1 MAKVRYIFLALVTLL
16 GFCSCERDGLD
27 FTLNV
32 GPYGNVPE
40 ANRKVMLLYESGF
53 NSLGGYM
60 TTNISDLQQG
70 YLPGKGKDDDILL
83 LFSHLTKSSRNYT
96 SETSPV
102 MVRLYSDHGKF
113 RADTLKVWP
122 VGTPIANAAMVTEVF
137 NWVKETF
144 PATSYGA
151 IMSSHATGWLPKG
164 YYSNPSSCD
173 GEEDRSSSAYW
184 SRPMRT
190 FGQEFYSSGKKTE
203 EIEIKDLAAAL
214 PYKLDYILFDACLM
228 STVEVAW
235 ELRNKCSYLAVS
247 PCEIPAAGFNYKTL
261 VGHLLQPEVPDLKAV
276 CMDYFAAYENDSIYG
291 ATISMIDCGALEP
304 LASACRTLFG
314 RYRSGILNLDGRNV
328 QVYDRT
334 GSGKYYY
341 VFFDLKD
348 MLREAGATAEDLSLL
363 QGALDQALVYEA
375 HTARFIDVKLD
386 RCCGLATYLPA
397 YPDYRKDSWHGTRF
411 LDGFY
416 KSNVS
421 WNDATGLVE

>member
-1 MAKVRYIFLALVTLL
+1 MAKVRHIFLALVTLL

-32 GPYGNVPE
+32 GPFGESPE
-40 ANRKVMLLYESGF
+40 QTRKVMLLYESGF

-60 TTNISDLQQG
+60 RTNISDLQEG
-70 YLPGKGKDDDILL
+70 YLPGKDWDDDVLL

-96 SETSPV
+96 SETAPA
-102 MVRLYSDHGKF
+102 MIRLYSDRGKC
-113 RADTLKVWP
+113 RMDTLKVWP
-122 VGTPIANAAMVTEVF
+122 VGTSIANAAMVTEVF

-144 PATSYGA
+144 PAASYGA
-151 IMSSHATGWLPKG
+151 IMSSHATGWLPEG
-164 YYSNPSSCD
+164 YYSNPKPYE
-173 GEEDRSSSAYW
+173 GNDRSSSYYW
-184 SRPMRT
+184 SPRMTT
-190 FGQEFYSSGKKTE
+190 FGQEYVSSGTKTE
-203 EIEIKDLAAAL
+203 EIEIKDLATAI

-235 ELRNKCSYLAVS
+235 ELRNVCSYLAVS

-261 VGHLLQPEVPDLKAV
+261 AGHLLQPEVPDLKAV

-291 ATISMIDCGALEP
+291 ATISMIDCGALDP
-304 LASACRTLFG
+304 LASACRTLFD
-314 RYRSGILNLDGRNV
+314 RYRSGIRNLDGRNV

-334 GSGKYYY
+334 MSGKFYY

-348 MLREAGATAEDLSLL
+348 MLREAGASDEDLAIL
-363 QGALDQALVYEA
+363 QDALDQALVYEA

-386 RCCGLATYLPA
+386 RCCGLASYLPA
-397 YPDYRKDSWHGTRF
+397 YPNYKKDSWHGTEF
-411 LDGFY
+411 LDSFY
-416 KSNVS
+416 KSNLS